1 MDEEEKKKTP
11 TEYSSCI
18 THRERTEERMADPIF
33 CFGKKKEINTT
44 IRKMARN

>member
-18 THRERTEERMADPIF
+18 THRERTEERNWLLGEGTDIA
-33 CFGKKKEINTT
+33 
-44 IRKMARN
+44 